1 MFTQRVLFSP
11 QDFCSRLRNLSAAE
25 VDKLKIRRNAVTN
38 ELEIECFV
46 DRINAYMQVRGTNSR
61 WVEQTVVVIMVL
73 RL

>member
-1 MFTQRVLFSP
+1 M
-11 QDFCSRLRNLSAAE
+11 RNLSAAE
-25 VDKLKIRRNAVTN
+25 VDKLKIRRNTVTN

-61 WVEQTVVVIMVL
+61 CVEQTVVVVIMVL